1 MSRRVSLAHSVAA
14 FAFFMLAFVLGCRPA
29 EAVRIGFLADLISE
43 LGVGGRNGAE
53 LAVETLNA
61 RGGARYELVVAD
73 DRNDAGTA
81 RSAVA
86 SFASRGAAFVVGPM
100 TSAMAVAV
108 VPEANQ
114 RGIVLIS
121 PTATTDEL
129 SGKDDFFFRTAA
141 DAPAG
146 ARQLADLLHDRGAR
160 SVVVLMDTANGAYSS
175 SFGRAAAAEFVKL
188 GGVATELGYRSGNS
202 LDFAGAMRRAD
213 GRSPDAVILVDS
225 PSDAAIATE
234 HLRRVAPG
242 VVIALSPWGANM
254 QFVQIGG
261 RASEGAIAMQA
272 IDLDSPLPRMRDFIA
287 RYRARFG
294 DLPTTPAVQ
303 GYEAVMLGVDAMS
316 RRGGASL
323 RATLAAAGRW
333 DGLDGPFSLD
343 AYGDAHRELHLT
355 VVRNGRFEA
364 LRPRPSGAVRSGP
377 SAVPFAS
384 LLPGTLSNMPPLGDL
399 YAPWRETRRATTTNP
414 RVS

>member
-1 MSRRVSLAHSVAA
+1 MALGSGLATARLDAAVAGQDLTQRLHAPSFSVSTSRSNAIESMSQCRASPASWIAT
-14 FAFFMLAFVLGCRPA
+14 FALFMLAFMPGCQSA
-29 EAVRIGFLADLISE
+29 QTVRIGFLADLLSE
-43 LGVGGRNGAE
+43 LGAGGRNGAE
-53 LAVETLNA
+53 LAVEALNA
-61 RGGARYELVVAD
+61 GGGTRYELLVAD

-86 SFASRGAAFVVGPM
+86 AFASRGAAFVVGPM

-160 SVVVLMDTANGAYSS
+160 SIVVLMDTANDAYTS
-175 SFGRAAAAEFVKL
+175 SFGHAAAAQFL
-188 GGVATELGYRSGNS
+188 RRGGVATELGYRSGNS
-202 LDFAGAMRRAD
+202 LDFAQAMRRID
-213 GRSPDAVILVDS
+213 SRSPDAVILVDS
-225 PSDAAIATE
+225 SSDAAIATE

-254 QFVQIGG
+254 QFVRIGG
-261 RASEGAIAMQA
+261 LSSEGVIAMQA
-272 IDLDSPLPRMRDFIA
+272 VDLDSPLPRMRDFVA

-294 DLPTTPAVQ
+294 DVPTTPAVQ
-303 GYEAVMLGVDAMS
+303 GYEAVMLGADAMR

-323 RATLAAAGRW
+323 RATLASAGRW

-343 AYGDAHRELHLT
+343 AHGDAQRDLHLT
-355 VVRNGRFEA
+355 IIRKGHFEA
-364 LRPRPSGAVRSGP
+364 LRPRP
-377 SAVPFAS
+377 
-384 LLPGTLSNMPPLGDL
+384 
-399 YAPWRETRRATTTNP
+399 
-414 RVS
+414 